1 MTIADYAKHYD
12 QHFKDVHA
20 DQNPIVQEMMK
31 VQQLAFEAGDE
42 TSELVRLMKYE
53 YEQMKERETNSLIHR
68 MLNDEI
74 DGSDSEDEDKS
85 KQSKKN
91 IMNDTKTNY
100 QAKLTPNQD
109 EDDESIRKAIQ
120 DSLDTYWE

>member
-1 MTIADYAKHYD
+1 
-12 QHFKDVHA
+12 
-20 DQNPIVQEMMK
+20 
-31 VQQLAFEAGDE
+31 
-42 TSELVRLMKYE
+42 MKYE

-100 QAKLTPNQD
+100 
-109 EDDESIRKAIQ
+109 
-120 DSLDTYWE
+120 